1 MRIKYFDINH
11 YQEWDVFIN
20 VMMKKEFDEKNK
32 EIIVTMIKNWGTWLQ
47 LKCGLTNKNYGVNIS
62 I

>member
-47 LKCGLTNKNYGVNIS
+47 CGLTNKNYGVNIS